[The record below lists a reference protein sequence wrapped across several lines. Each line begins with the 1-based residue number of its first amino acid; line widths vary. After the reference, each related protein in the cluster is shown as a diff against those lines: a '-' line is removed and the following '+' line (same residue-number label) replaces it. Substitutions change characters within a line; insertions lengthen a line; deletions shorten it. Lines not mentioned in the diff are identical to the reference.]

1 MNIIQGNR
9 YKDEKISGGPEVC
22 ENSMVLL
29 LYKLALSENDLCS
42 GKLLESTYS
51 PDIPVSV
58 KVNEANLLKGIYK
71 GILGMRGGG
80 SVRHIIIPP
89 EEGFGEKGYG
99 NVPPNA
105 TLYAEICIVAVEPSG
120 EDYGNTENF

>member
-1 MNIIQGNR
+1 MDIIQENS

-22 ENSMVLL
+22 RNSTVLL
-29 LYKLALSENDLCS
+29 LYKLALSESNLYS

-58 KVNEANLLKGIYK
+58 KVSEENLLTGIYK

-80 SVRHIIIPP
+80 SVRHIVIPP
-89 EEGFGEKGYG
+89 EDGFGEKGYG
-99 NVPPNA
+99 KVPPNA
-105 TLYAEICIVAVEPSG
+105 TLYAEICIVAVEPS
-120 EDYGNTENF
+120 EEN

>member
-1 MNIIQGNR
+1 MDIVQGNR
-9 YKDEKISGGPEVC
+9 YKDKKISGGPEVSR
-22 ENSMVLL
+22 NSTVVL
-29 LYKLALSENDLCS
+29 LYKLALSESDLCN

-58 KVNEANLLKGIYK
+58 KVNEETLLKGIYK

-80 SVRHIIIPP
+80 SVRNIVIPP
-89 EEGFGEKGYG
+89 EDGFGEKGYA

-105 TLYAEICIVAVEPSG
+105 TLYAEICVVAVEP
-120 EDYGNTENF
+120 